1 MQRLQKKV
9 CAGEKLS
16 DEEMMQFIILPLTYT
31 GQERKR
37 AAVKETIQ
45 LAKNIQGD
53 TQSFIL
59 AGIIVFASKYADAEL
74 KNDVGGLLKMTFIDE
89 YYQEKYREI
98 ISEIEKKHAEI
109 EKKHAESDGK
119 HAEAIIRDARKE
131 KKSKRCII
139 EKLCLYLGIT
149 KEQAERYY
157 EQVLRKQ

>member
-1 MQRLQKKV
+1 
-9 CAGEKLS
+9 
-16 DEEMMQFIILPLTYT
+16 
-31 GQERKR
+31 
-37 AAVKETIQ
+37 
-45 LAKNIQGD
+45 
-53 TQSFIL
+53 
-59 AGIIVFASKYADAEL
+59 
-74 KNDVGGLLKMTFIDE
+74 MTFIDE

-109 EKKHAESDGK
+109 EKKHAETEKKHAESEGK